1 MAIQEI
7 VKNKKYRIYVPISYN
22 GNQQN
27 RYTETFIGTHKE
39 AKLRES
45 QLKVSVSNNVLI
57 KRKNITVG
65 QLFEEWLVL
74 KKSQIAVKT
83 YRNYE
88 NYSKNILSYMGGVKL
103 KNLTTKILENFYNK
117 LRTETTYADKTI
129 KHYYSLINTI
139 LNSAVKWDYITTNP
153 NMKVDRIQV
162 KRKEISCY
170 SPEQVET
177 LIACLEKDSIKYKA
191 LIVLA
196 LDTACRRGEITGL
209 TWEDIDFEKSCI
221 NINKTTQYVAGF
233 GTFEKDTK
241 NETSNRVIY
250 ISETTK
256 KTLLK
261 YRAEQYRRRLVLG
274 NKWQGSTRVFTTDFG
289 SDMHPN
295 TPSAILEKV
304 VKKYNLP
311 KISFHGLRHT
321 SISLQI
327 ASGIQAQIIS
337 KRAGHSN
344 LSTTHNIYSHFFESE
359 MQEVSQKIDAFLK
372 APIKKI
378 K

>member
-7 VKNKKYRIYVPISYN
+7 VKNKKYRIYVPINYN
-22 GNQQN
+22 GNKQN
-27 RYTETFIGTHKE
+27 RYTETFNGTHKE
-39 AKLRES
+39 AKLREAE
-45 QLKVSVSNNVLI
+45 LKIAVSNDIFIKKKNVSFSL
-57 KRKNITVG
+57 
-65 QLFEEWLVL
+65 LLDEWLKL
-74 KKSQIAVKT
+74 KQSQIAVKT
-83 YRNYE
+83 FKNYQ
-88 NYSKNILSYMGGVKL
+88 NYSKNISAFMGGIKL
-103 KNLTTKILENFYNK
+103 KNLTPKTLEDFYNM
-117 LRTETTYADKTI
+117 LRTETNYADKTI
-129 KHYYSLINTI
+129 KHYYSFINTV
-139 LNSAVKWDYITTNP
+139 LNSAVKWDYIANNP
-153 NMKVDRIQV
+153 NLKVDKIQV
-162 KRKEISCY
+162 KRKEIACY
-170 SPEQVET
+170 SPKQVE
-177 LIACLEKDSIKYKA
+177 LLVGCLEKEPLKYKA

-209 TWEDIDFEKSCI
+209 TWDDIDFEKCCI

-274 NKWQGSTRVFTTDFG
+274 NKWQGSSRVFTTDFG

-304 VKKYNLP
+304 LKKYNLP

-344 LSTTHNIYSHFFESE
+344 LNTTHNIYSHFFDSE
-359 MQEVSQKIDAFLK
+359 MQEVSQKIDAYLK
-372 APIKKI
+372 APIQKI